1 MMTQLEQS
9 IHNDLLAAPD
19 HELTTSE
26 MAKAYHELMEG
37 VRSRVDAEM
46 MAYTFEQTKIQMQ
59 RQEQVVKAAAQGLGP
74 IGGSGFTHA
83 G

>member
-1 MMTQLEQS
+1 MMTPLEQS
-9 IHNDLLAAPD
+9 LLARIETHLKYKPESDSPESAA
-19 HELTTSE
+19 T
-26 MAKAYHELMEG
+26 AYHELMEG

-59 RQEQVVKAAAQGLGP
+59 RQEQVVKAAAQGLG
-74 IGGSGFTHA
+74 HA